1 MAEKLFV
8 DTGALY
14 ALMVEAD
21 TAHCQ
26 VATALD
32 DLRAGKTRWITSD
45 YVLDESAT
53 LLNARGHHAQAVA
66 LLDLVGK
73 TKALQVEWMDPQRFA
88 KTRGLFAKYTDQG
101 FSFTDCFSFALMR
114 ELKIKK
120 ALTKDRHFQVM
131 GFEQLLTE

>member
-14 ALMVEAD
+14 ALMIEAD
-21 TAHCQ
+21 TAHEP
-26 VATALD
+26 VASALD
-32 DLRAGKTRWITSD
+32 ELRAGKTRWVTSD

-53 LLNARGHHAQAVA
+53 LLNARGFHAQAVE

-73 TKALQVEWMDPQRFA
+73 TNALQIEWMDPQRFA
-88 KTRGLFAKYTDQG
+88 KARGLFAKYSDQG

-120 ALTKDRHFQVM
+120 ALTKDKHFAVM
-131 GFEQLLTE
+131 GFEQLLKG

>member
-8 DTGALY
+8 DTGAFY
-14 ALMVEAD
+14 ALMMASDEA
-21 TAHCQ
+21 HQQ
-26 VATALD
+26 VVRALEE
-32 DLRAGKTRWITSD
+32 LKGGKTSWVTSD

-53 LLNARGHHAQAVA
+53 LLNARGGHTQAVE

-73 TKALQVEWMDPQRFA
+73 THALQIEWMDPQRFA
-88 KTRGLFAKYTDQG
+88 KARGLFAKYSDQG

-120 ALTKDRHFQVM
+120 ALTKDKHFAVM
-131 GFEQLLTE
+131 GFEQILKG